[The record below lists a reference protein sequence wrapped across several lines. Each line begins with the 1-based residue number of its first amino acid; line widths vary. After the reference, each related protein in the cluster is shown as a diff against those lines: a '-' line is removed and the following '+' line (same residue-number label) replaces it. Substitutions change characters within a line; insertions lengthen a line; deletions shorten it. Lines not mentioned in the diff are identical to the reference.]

1 MCTQLLNISFYKQ
14 HTMNLLR
21 AMIPIYFKDKFVP
34 IISYSNTSP
43 KILKNRRV
51 LHELFLPR
59 YDSYIL
65 PMVKSLREVWS
76 LDNENLLMFLLK
88 IQNIASQSTNWKS
101 NFKILIDKTRNRGGW
116 YFFQNEL
123 KLSSHQFK
131 FESDLIWFLNATFS
145 NISAD
150 QK

>member
-1 MCTQLLNISFYKQ
+1 MVPT
-14 HTMNLLR
+14 
-21 AMIPIYFKDKFVP
+21 YFKDKFVP

-76 LDNENLLMFLLK
+76 LDNENLLIFFAKDSKYREPVHKLE
-88 IQNIASQSTNWKS
+88 IQLQDTYW
-101 NFKILIDKTRNRGGW
+101 
-116 YFFQNEL
+116 QNE
-123 KLSSHQFK
+123 K
-131 FESDLIWFLNATFS
+131 
-145 NISAD
+145 
-150 QK
+150 